1 MNFLHPR
8 LQRALK
14 MNLSKTLFFASLFT
28 FSSFTQ
34 AATVDFTPSAD
45 GDITTWGGDNVDTID
60 TVITVVESGRNITNG
75 ILEFD
80 LSSISD
86 TAIINSASLS
96 VTLTRFISNV
106 PSQPTAK
113 IDIFAF
119 NGDGTVNISDYS
131 ASGTKVVDTT
141 TPKGGV
147 AGDKLTFDFENLTP
161 INTALAGDL
170 LTLRFET
177 DNYASIAFATSENT
191 NYAAAILS
199 VDYTDVSAVPVPAA
213 ALLFAPAMLGFVA
226 LRKSSRKA

>member
-1 MNFLHPR
+1 
-8 LQRALK
+8 